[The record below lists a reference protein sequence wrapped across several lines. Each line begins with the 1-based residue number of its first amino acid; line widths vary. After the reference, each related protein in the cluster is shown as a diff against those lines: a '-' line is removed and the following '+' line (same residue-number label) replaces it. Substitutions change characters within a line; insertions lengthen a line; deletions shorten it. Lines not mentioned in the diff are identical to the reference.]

1 VGINPL
7 DGCDWLCFGTERITR
22 GLCRWF
28 GYRRL
33 FNSRFSQHVFLV
45 IMGTHRK
52 MRAWREYRERCGD
65 IWKDQDVR
73 FKFTNANMFG
83 IA

>member
-1 VGINPL
+1 
-7 DGCDWLCFGTERITR
+7 
-22 GLCRWF
+22 
-28 GYRRL
+28 
-33 FNSRFSQHVFLV
+33 
-45 IMGTHRK
+45 MGTHRK